1 MSDTESAIEIQRNI
15 QGEVTEDDRCDRPM
29 RIYAFRSVRSRPKGS
44 PATDSGVQRT
54 EPLAVPPHLGR
65 RVGRVHDD
73 RLAADREFLM
83 ELNL

>member
-44 PATDSGVQRT
+44 PATDSVCSAQSHLPFRCTDASVASMTTG
-54 EPLAVPPHLGR
+54 LPPTVSSSWTL
-65 RVGRVHDD
+65 
-73 RLAADREFLM
+73 
-83 ELNL
+83 